1 MPRSTPDPR
10 GFLPLPAVQFEIL
23 LSLHREP
30 MHGYAL
36 IQDIRERSSGEL
48 QLATSSVYAAI
59 GRLCDEGL
67 LNDLGERGQSAGPAR
82 RFFGLTSLGRE
93 VARLEAERVQ
103 RLAVLARRLV
113 LGHPRGQGAR

>member
-1 MPRSTPDPR
+1 MTRSKPDPR
-10 GFLPLPAVQFEIL
+10 GFLPLPPVHFEIL
-23 LSLHREP
+23 ISLHREP

-36 IQDIRERSSGEL
+36 ILDIRERSGGEI

-67 LNDLGERGQSAGPAR
+67 LDDLGERGQSSGPPR
-82 RFFGLTSLGRE
+82 RFYGLTALGRE
-93 VARLEAERVQ
+93 VSRLEAERVQ